1 MKLLIL
7 SNMYPSVQKPYS
19 GVFVKNQYEYLQKIK
34 KAEDSI
40 SIFYMK
46 RSFTNKI
53 GSLLKYF
60 VAFIRFI
67 PYYFKRYDVI
77 HLHYFFPLGILIY
90 LYKIIHPKTKTIVTF
105 HGEDIRANLTSKV
118 LIKIF
123 KKFSKK
129 IDFTISVG
137 QDLKKD
143 IETKLNLNVDL
154 ILSAG
159 VDTKVFFPEKN
170 VKKKY
175 DYIFV
180 GSFIYR
186 KGIDIVIETIKKI
199 NNPNISF
206 CFVGSGPFLEAIKNL
221 KKDYNVTLFEN
232 QTQHQ
237 LRVLYNESKFLLFSS
252 RDEPFGLVATES
264 IFCGTPIIVSKVDGL
279 KEQLIEN
286 KTGFFATTHDE
297 VFNIINKTY
306 QLSDT
311 EYNVLLENVLKA
323 NKQFGLKLVC
333 EKLYTV
339 YIDLIK

>member
-60 VAFIRFI
+60 VAFIRFM

-123 KKFSKK
+123 KIFSKK

-159 VDTKVFFPEKN
+159 VDTKVFFPEQN

-206 CFVGSGPFLEAIKNL
+206 CFVGSGPFIEAIKNL

-237 LRVLYNESKFLLFSS
+237 LRVLYNESKFLLFPS

-306 QLSDT
+306 KLSDT

>member
-19 GVFVKNQYEYLQKIK
+19 GVFVKNQYEHLQKIQEEK
-34 KAEDSI
+34 DSI

-77 HLHYFFPLGILIY
+77 HLHYFFPLGVLIY
-90 LYKIIHPKTKTIVTF
+90 IYKIIHPKTKTIVTF
-105 HGEDIRANLTSKV
+105 HGEDIRANLSSKKI
-118 LIKIF
+118 IKIF
-123 KKFSKK
+123 KIFSKK

-159 VDTKVFFPEKN
+159 VDTKVFYPEQN
-170 VKKKY
+170 ITKKY

-180 GSFIYR
+180 GSFIHR

-206 CFVGSGPFLEAIKNL
+206 CFVGSGPFLDAIKKL
-221 KKDYNVTLFEN
+221 KENYNVTLFEN
-232 QTQHQ
+232 QTQNQ
-237 LRVLYNESKFLLFSS
+237 LRTLYSESKFLLFPS

-264 IFCGTPIIVSKVDGL
+264 IFCGTPIIVSQVDGL
-279 KEQLIEN
+279 KEQLTEN

-297 VFNIINKTY
+297 VFNIITKTY
-306 QLSDT
+306 ELNDS
-311 EYNVLLENVLKA
+311 EYSALVKNVLKA
-323 NKQFGLKLVC
+323 NKQFGLELVC
-333 EKLYTV
+333 EKLYSV
-339 YIDLIK
+339 YTNLVK